1 MDLHDRPEVVA
12 EGRLRAG
19 IGNIRERVRVRI
31 HGGGGDARRVERV
44 EDRHRRAVRPSAH
57 VDALL
62 VDDSA
67 LLHRVDEMVDGRSV
81 DVDGAVAAVE
91 VPVPVV
97 PAEAGIIGGGIEVFG
112 IPSERNQKD
121 EPRSVRVARDVRRG
135 VQQLPSVVER
145 LRVGGKERA
154 LQEDDQRQRLLRR
167 RLRRNVQ
174 ARLTRRAVGVGPIE
188 VLSAA
193 ERAELQELKR
203 QVADCR
209 GGRRERARRIAVDAV
224 AGFSAGRHRRHG
236 VA

>member
-1 MDLHDRPEVVA
+1 M
-12 EGRLRAG
+12 
-19 IGNIRERVRVRI
+19 
-31 HGGGGDARRVERV
+31 
-44 EDRHRRAVRPSAH
+44 
-57 VDALL
+57 
-62 VDDSA
+62 
-67 LLHRVDEMVDGRSV
+67 
-81 DVDGAVAAVE
+81 
-91 VPVPVV
+91 
-97 PAEAGIIGGGIEVFG
+97 FG